1 MVNQIAKKTKFNAH
15 NKGHIKGKY
24 PLFFG
29 EQMGLPDTVNVT
41 YPQIEDLYQKQL
53 SQIWNEFES
62 DITRD
67 LMEMKTLPDSIVEPM
82 KQTIAWQSLADSV
95 AARSVSSLLLPHVT
109 NPELEH
115 LVNLWAFFETIH
127 NRTYAHIVKQCF
139 ENPVEM
145 IQEVYDNTQVLLRS
159 EAIVAAFDALD
170 EVTYTTPV
178 EIKRKALL
186 RAVVALFGLEGIAFM
201 SSFAVTFAI
210 YNTGVFQGIGKLV
223 EMICKDEVLHIM
235 FDYALVDIL
244 KNDPDWVTA
253 IVECQQDGTFKE
265 VLDNIVEQ
273 ELAWAEYIFSQGQ
286 IVGLTTELLQDYV
299 FYMAKPIYDVLGVRF
314 NYKFIQETPLKY
326 MDKYINSSKL
336 QVANQE
342 MQSGQ
347 YQVNAT
353 VDDSAGISFDE
364 DFF

>member
-1 MVNQIAKKTKFNAH
+1 MTKFNPH
-15 NKGHIKGKY
+15 NKGHLVGRY

-29 EQMGLPDTVNVT
+29 EQLGLADTVNVT
-41 YPQIEDLYQKQL
+41 YPQLESLYQKQL
-53 SQIWNEFES
+53 AQIWNEHEI

-67 LMEMKTLPDSIVEPM
+67 LLEMQTLPKSIVEPM
-82 KQTIAWQSLADSV
+82 KQTIAWQSLADAV
-95 AARSVSSLLLPHVT
+95 AARSVSSLLMPHVT

-115 LVNLWAFFETIH
+115 LINLWAFFETIH
-127 NRTYAHIVKQCF
+127 NRTYAHIVKQTF

-159 EAIVAAFDALD
+159 EAIVRAFDELD
-170 EVTYTTPV
+170 DLRDSED
-178 EIKRKALL
+178 IKAKRKALL

-201 SSFAVTFAI
+201 GSFAVTFAI
-210 YNTGVFQGIGKLV
+210 YNSGVFQGIGKLV
-223 EMICKDEVLHIM
+223 EMICKDEVMHIR

-244 KNDPDWVTA
+244 KGEPEWAETIA
-253 IVECQQDGTFKE
+253 ECVADGSLQE
-265 VLDNIVEQ
+265 VLDAIVEQ

-286 IVGLTTELLQDYV
+286 IVGLTTELLKEYIL
-299 FYMAKPIYDVLGVRF
+299 YMALPIYKVLGIPFKYQV
-314 NYKFIQETPLKY
+314 ITETPLKY
-326 MDKYINSSKL
+326 MNKYIDTSMI

-353 VDDSAGISFDE
+353 VDDTAGMTFDDE
-364 DFF
+364 DFLA